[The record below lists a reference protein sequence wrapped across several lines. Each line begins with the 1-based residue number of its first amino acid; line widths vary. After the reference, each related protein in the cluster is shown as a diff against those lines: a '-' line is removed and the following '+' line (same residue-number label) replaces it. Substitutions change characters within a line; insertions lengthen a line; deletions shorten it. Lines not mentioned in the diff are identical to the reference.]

1 MNPES
6 VEASIVH
13 IAMVG
18 KDIQLDE
25 GERLSY
31 RLGQFKELERV
42 CVLAVGEG
50 TQPHGVDILLTSK
63 TVDNKV
69 LRRRVNLSTGRH
81 RLGDVLHGK
90 PRWDDRF

>member
-42 CVLAVGEG
+42 CVLAVCEG
-50 TQPHGVDILLTSK
+50 TQPHGVYILLTSK
-63 TVDNKV
+63 AVHNEV
-69 LRRRVNLSTGRH
+69 LWRRVNLATRGH
-81 RLGDVLHGK
+81 RLGNEFH
-90 PRWDDRF
+90 

>member
-1 MNPES
+1 MRFIGNSLRHHCLRPQSMNPES

-31 RLGQFKELERV
+31 RLGQFKELES
-42 CVLAVGEG
+42 
-50 TQPHGVDILLTSK
+50 Q
-63 TVDNKV
+63 
-69 LRRRVNLSTGRH
+69 
-81 RLGDVLHGK
+81 
-90 PRWDDRF
+90 

>member
-42 CVLAVGEG
+42 CVLAVGKG
-50 TQPHGVDILLTSK
+50 TQPHGVYILLTSK
-63 TVDNKV
+63 PVHNEV
-69 LRRRVNLSTGRH
+69 LWRRVNLATRGH
-81 RLGDVLHGK
+81 RLGDVFH
-90 PRWDDRF
+90 